1 MKSPEVFCR
10 VTRMSPC
17 ASTVPLRLKKQAGGA
32 GKSPSTNRRNR
43 SRRRGATLVE
53 FAIVAPLLFLLV
65 LGMLELGRMVMVEQF
80 LTHAAREGARRGI
93 LEQSTGPDIETMIT
107 DYLAAKTIAG
117 ATVTVTPNEL
127 TDIGCGDPVSVSIS
141 IPYNQAS
148 WLPAPRFL
156 GEATLSG
163 NCVMRGERPE

>member
-53 FAIVAPLLFLLV
+53 FAIVAPLLFLLI

-93 LEQSTGPDIETMIT
+93 LEQATASDVETVVA
-107 DYLAAKTIAG
+107 DYLSGGTISG
-117 ATVTVTPNEL
+117 TTITVSPTEL
-127 TDIGCGDPVSVSIS
+127 TDIGSRDPVSVSIS
-141 IPYNQAS
+141 VPYDQVS
-148 WLPAPRFL
+148 WLPAPWFL
-156 GEATLSG
+156 SGVTLSG